1 MDNAQ
6 ASLLDRL
13 IDDDPISSGESAQQR
28 QLDVGRLKAYV
39 VRDLENLLN
48 SRRNIVQLPAEFSE
62 LENSVATYGLK
73 DFTAENTASQKVR
86 QTIRKDVER
95 TIARFEP
102 RLRNV
107 KVELGSATKKERNL
121 RFHIAAMLVVDPI
134 REPVVFDTYFDSIR
148 KEYVV
153 NG

>member
-1 MDNAQ
+1 MESAQ

-13 IDDDPISSGESAQQR
+13 IDEDPKSPGEPARQR
-28 QLDVGRLKAYV
+28 LLDERKIKACV

-48 SRRNIVQLPAEFSE
+48 SRRSIAQLPEQFRE
-62 LENSVATYGLK
+62 LNNSVATYGLK
-73 DFTAENTASQKVR
+73 DFTAENTDSQKVR

-102 RLRNV
+102 RLRDV
-107 KVELGSATKKERNL
+107 KVELATGGNKERNL
-121 RFHIAAMLVVDPI
+121 SFHIAAILVVDPI
-134 REPVVFDTYFDSIR
+134 REPVAFDTFFDSIR

-153 NG
+153 SG